1 MRRNFALVVVLGCL
15 GLTAGFAQ
23 VEKPSDLKYPALKY
37 EPPDPKACR
46 TSFANGLRGYV
57 QEDHSLPVVNLSA
70 TINYGHPYDS
80 KDKVGLGQLLGATL
94 IKGGTK
100 SKPGNVIEE
109 RIDFLGGS
117 LNFTVSERTF
127 TPSTVNDRTSTL
139 SLFVLSKDL
148 DEGLGLFFDVLM
160 NPEFREDPFKL
171 ARARLIEG
179 LRQANDQPSTVLTRE
194 YERLLYGDGPLTWE
208 PTRKSYDG
216 LTAADLKAVHAR
228 FFYPKNIILAAAGD
242 FSKADLVKKVNKII
256 GPWENGKAVI
266 PAFAKTFPEVEPG
279 VYFIQKKINQ
289 GYISLGHLGI
299 EDTNPDYYAV
309 QVMNFIL
316 GGGSFT
322 SRITTKVRSDEGLA
336 YNTGSR
342 FSYRWGF
349 PGTLSGYVQTK
360 SATVGYAISLILK
373 EFERIRQ
380 EPVSDG
386 ELATAVDYYLESF
399 SDSFSSPMTTMG
411 NFAALDM
418 QGKPMDY
425 YKTYRDKIR
434 LVTKDRVLEVAK
446 KYLHPEK
453 AAILIVGDWEPC
465 NKGGDQFPGPL
476 DKLGQV
482 HRISLRDPMTGEDI
496 KAQ

>member
-1 MRRNFALVVVLGCL
+1 MRVTMIRKFMLIVVMAGLCL
-15 GLTAGFAQ
+15 AAGLAQ
-23 VEKPSDLKYPALKY
+23 VEKPADLKYPALKY
-37 EPPDPKACR
+37 DPPDPTSFR
-46 TSFANGLRGYV
+46 MSFANGLRGYV
-57 QEDHSLPVVNLSA
+57 QEDRGLPVVNVSA
-70 TINYGHPYDS
+70 YINYGQVYDA
-80 KDKVGLGQLLGATL
+80 KENVGLGQLLGAAL
-94 IKGGTK
+94 IKGGTR

-117 LNFTVSERTF
+117 LNFTVTERG
-127 TPSTVNDRTSTL
+127 STL

-160 NPEFREDPFKL
+160 NPEFREDPVNL

-179 LRQANDQPSTVLTRE
+179 LRQANDSPSAVLTRE
-194 YERLLYGDGPLTWE
+194 YQRLLYGDGPLTWQ
-208 PTRKSYDG
+208 PVRASYEG
-216 LTAADLKAVHAR
+216 LSAADLKAVHGR
-228 FFYPKNIILAAAGD
+228 FFYPKNVILAAAGD
-242 FSKADLVKKVNKII
+242 FAKADLVKKVNRLIA
-256 GPWENGKAVI
+256 PWKNGRADFPALPKA
-266 PAFAKTFPEVEPG
+266 FPEVEPG

-342 FSYRWGF
+342 FTYPWGY

-373 EFERIRQ
+373 EFERIRT
-380 EPVSDG
+380 EPVSDD
-386 ELATAVDYYLESF
+386 ELATAVEYYLESF
-399 SDSFSSPMTTMG
+399 PDNFSSPMTTFG
-411 NFAALDM
+411 NFVMLEM

-434 LVTKDRVLEVAK
+434 MVTKDRVLEVAK
-446 KYLHPEK
+446 KYVLPGK
-453 AAILIVGDWEPC
+453 TAIMIVGDWEPC
-465 NKGGDQFPGPL
+465 NTGGDQFPGPL
-476 DKLGQV
+476 DKLGKV
-482 HRISLRDPMTGEDI
+482 HRVGLTDPMTGEEL
-496 KAQ
+496 KAR

>member
-1 MRRNFALVVVLGCL
+1 MMRRKLALIVVMGCL
-15 GLTAGFAQ
+15 GLTSSFAQ
-23 VEKPSDLKYPALKY
+23 VEKPSDLKYPALTY
-37 EPPDPKACR
+37 EPPDPKTFR
-46 TSFANGLRGYV
+46 TMFANGLRGYI
-57 QEDHSLPVVNLSA
+57 QEDHSLPVINLSA
-70 TINYGHPYDS
+70 TVKYGQLYDS
-80 KDKVGLGQLLGATL
+80 KDKVGLGRLLGATL

-100 SKPGNVIEE
+100 SKAGNVIEE

-117 LNFTVSERTF
+117 LNFTVSERTDRE
-127 TPSTVNDRTSTL
+127 VNDRTSTL

-148 DEGLGLFFDVLM
+148 DEGLNLFFDVLM
-160 NPEFREDPFKL
+160 NPEFREDAVNL

-179 LRQANDQPSTVLTRE
+179 LRQANDQPSSVLSRE

-208 PTRKSYDG
+208 PTRKSYEA
-216 LTAADLKAVHAR
+216 LSMADLKTVHGR

-242 FSKADLVKKVNKII
+242 FNKADLVKKVNKLI
-256 GPWENGKAVI
+256 GPWKNGKASF
-266 PAFAKTFPEVEPG
+266 PAVSKAFPGVEPG
-279 VYFIQKKINQ
+279 VYFVQKRINQ

-322 SRITTKVRSDEGLA
+322 SRIMSKVRSDEGLA

-342 FSYRWGF
+342 FTYRWGF
-349 PGTLSGYVQTK
+349 PGTFAGYVQTK
-360 SATVGYAISLILK
+360 SETVGYAISLILK
-373 EFERIRQ
+373 EFERIRTD
-380 EPVSDG
+380 PVDDD

-399 SDSFSSPMTTMG
+399 SNNFSSPMTTMG
-411 NFAALDM
+411 NFATLDL

-446 KYLHPEK
+446 NYVHPQK
-453 AAILIVGDWEPC
+453 AAIMIVGDWEPC
-465 NKGGDQFPGPL
+465 NAGGAQFPGPL
-476 DKLGQV
+476 EKLGKV
-482 HRISLRDPMTGEDI
+482 HRINLRDPMTGEEI
-496 KAQ
+496 QAQ